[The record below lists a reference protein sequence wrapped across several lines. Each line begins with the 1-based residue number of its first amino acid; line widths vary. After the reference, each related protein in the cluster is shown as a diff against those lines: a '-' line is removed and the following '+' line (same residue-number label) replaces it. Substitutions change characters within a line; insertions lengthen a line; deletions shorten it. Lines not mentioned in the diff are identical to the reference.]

1 MATQLVLDDVQTGTD
16 IVAAVTAKPAIVLLD
31 TEKFDVFYEA
41 LKAKAP
47 TDADVATKKGRDA
60 LRSFAA
66 EVRSEKASINK
77 DRLRLTKE
85 WRDLT
90 SQVNEAGK
98 QIDERLEALAVET
111 RAPLTEWEEAE
122 KARVDWCKQVI
133 SDLKAGAV
141 VSIDDTTETVRAR
154 GKAAWEVLIKPETF
168 GEMLDEAVAAK
179 DATVATLKTALAR
192 LEKEEADRAE
202 LEKLR
207 AAEIERLRV
216 EEEKAAAAEIE
227 RRMAE
232 GARLEEERKA
242 AAEQAE
248 KDRIAAA
255 EKAAEERVRREAE
268 EAAQAERD
276 RVRREHEEALA
287 AERAKVAEA
296 ERLREAEAARV
307 AEQERQR
314 AAKEAADRAD
324 AQRIA
329 EQARKDEANK
339 VLQRRLKTE
348 AKEAI
353 MSCGVSEDA
362 AQKVVLAIRAG
373 EIPHIRWSVS
383 VEQEG

>member
-1 MATQLVLDDVQTGTD
+1 MATQLKLDDLPTGTD
-16 IVAAVTAKPAIVLLD
+16 IIVAVAAKPAIVLLD

-47 TDADVATKKGRDA
+47 TDADVATKKGRDS

-98 QIDERLEALAVET
+98 QIDERLESLASEV

-122 KARVDWCKQVI
+122 KQRVEWCKQVI
-133 SDLKAGAV
+133 ADLKAGAV
-141 VSIDDTTETVRAR
+141 VSIDDTAETVRAR

-179 DATVATLKTALAR
+179 DTAVGNLKAALVR

-207 AAEIERLRV
+207 AAEIERLRI
-216 EEEKAAAAEIE
+216 EEEKSAAAEIE

-232 GARLEEERKA
+232 VARLEEERKA

-248 KDRIAAA
+248 KGRIAAA
-255 EKAAEERVRREAE
+255 EKAAEERARQQAEDAARAEQTRKDAEAQARIDEANARAAEAE
-268 EAAQAERD
+268 RLAQAERD
-276 RVRREHEEALA
+276 RI
-287 AERAKVAEA
+287 
-296 ERLREAEAARV
+296 

-314 AAKEAADRAD
+314 AAQEAADRAD
-324 AQRIA
+324 QERR
-329 EQARKDEANK
+329 EKNRQHVSK
-339 VLQRRLKTE
+339 VMRE

-353 MSCGVSEDA
+353 MTCGVGEEVA
-362 AQKVVLAIRAG
+362 KAIVLAIKANT
-373 EIPHIRWSVS
+373 IPHVGITF
-383 VEQEG
+383 